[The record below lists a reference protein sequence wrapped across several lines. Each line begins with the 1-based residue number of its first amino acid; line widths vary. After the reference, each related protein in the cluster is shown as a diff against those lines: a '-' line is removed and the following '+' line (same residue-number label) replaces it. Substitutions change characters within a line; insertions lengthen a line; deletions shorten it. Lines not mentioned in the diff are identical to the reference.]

1 MMAKKGIDARPTEL
15 KEEQMDHE
23 STNYAA
29 EPEKMLRD
37 VHRMNPNTL
46 QQYQTLNS
54 EQKQEVNQMI
64 ALLLSQQSSDPQ

>member
-1 MMAKKGIDARPTEL
+1 
-15 KEEQMDHE
+15 MDHE

-54 EQKQEVNQMI
+54 EQIQEVNQMI